1 MSKLNVKQQLV
12 ETTLETDSGGVWLK
26 ITPPF
31 ENAVTLQFGRYE
43 PVSQCASAA
52 DLRELARIFVE
63 VAELLEGGKK
73 AQEKVAEPEEGRREV
88 HGKFSSSAG
97 NSTLHGVFSGLTDKQ
112 MEELQHAILVMDG
125 ALPYGMQLWVMD

>member
-1 MSKLNVKQQLV
+1 MSKLKVKQQLV
-12 ETTLETDSGGVWLK
+12 ETTLETDSSGVWLK

-63 VAELLEGGKK
+63 VAELLEGGEK
-73 AQEKVAEPEEGRREV
+73 AQEKVAKPEKGRHEV
-88 HGKFSSSAG
+88 HVKFSSSAG

-112 MEELQHAILVMDG
+112 VEELQHAILVMDG